1 VGEGVDAL
9 AHLHCT
15 MGIPVSN
22 TNYQVYPFFEGTD
35 KACTNAVYFL
45 PPSFT
50 YGEAINFSIPLLF
63 GGTEMPTTPTY
74 GNDDFVFTMQKQGS
88 GAPSQSNVLVN
99 ITLTGT
105 NMWKC
110 ASSARVL
117 LMENFVGFLQEVEAR
132 FELTGYLIPGAT
144 YRIGQW
150 IADRMVAPL
159 AETLFYRY
167 SLSTGFQ
174 SGTTCYVNVQPG
186 MQLRLETEASQYL
199 TPGGTMNGYVSGGR
213 FPYVISSVSAG
224 SGPRTVTLDAFL
236 GTINS
241 PTITGATTSPVV
253 AGGVIDTAPVG
264 SARAYCR
271 LFYPSTMAAPSQ
283 PGSTATMTNVTMI
296 SAQTL
301 AQLNG
306 ATAAYP
312 ACTEGGSPPN
322 VCTVFMG
329 RAIAVPEVPVWITAR
344 GQTQLQYV
352 SVGTTIANIIERFT
366 MLPLN
371 TGKLQMAML
380 RLFTNP
386 ADGST
391 TQTSVTLFTQG
402 LAAISSSMLD
412 LPLIAADGITLTF

>member
-1 VGEGVDAL
+1 
-9 AHLHCT
+9 
-15 MGIPVSN
+15 MGIPISN

-45 PPSFT
+45 PPTFT
-50 YGEAINFSIPLLF
+50 YGAPITFNIPLLF
-63 GGTEMPTTPTY
+63 NAADMPPDTDY
-74 GNDDFVFTMQKQGS
+74 GNEDFSFTVQKQG
-88 GAPSQSNVLVN
+88 ALPPSQANVMVV
-99 ITLTGT
+99 ITITGS

-110 ASSARVL
+110 AAPARTA
-117 LMENFVGFLQEVEAR
+117 LMANFVNFLQEVETR
-132 FELTGYLIPGAT
+132 YELTNYLIPGAT

-150 IADRMVAPL
+150 IADRIVAPL
-159 AETLFYRY
+159 AETMFYRY
-167 SLSTGFQ
+167 SLSTGLQ

-199 TPGGTMNGYVSGGR
+199 SPSGTMNGYVSSGR
-213 FPYVISSVSAG
+213 FPYVISSLPAA

-241 PTITGATTSPVV
+241 PTIAGATTSPVV

-271 LFYPSTMAAPSQ
+271 LFYPATMSAPSQ
-283 PGSTATMTNVTMI
+283 PGSTATLTNVMLI

-301 AQLNG
+301 AQLNA
-306 ATAAYP
+306 ATQSYP
-312 ACTEGGSPPN
+312 ACTAEGTPPN
-322 VCTVFMG
+322 VCTVFLG
-329 RAIAVPEVPVWITAR
+329 RAIAVPEVPIWITVR

-352 SVGTTIANIIERFT
+352 PVGTTLANIIERFT

-371 TGKLQMAML
+371 TGKLQMAL
-380 RLFTNP
+380 VRLFTNP

-391 TQTSVTLFTQG
+391 AQTSVTLYMQG
-402 LAAISSSMLD
+402 LAAVPSSMLD